1 MAEKKKINP
10 LTAGL
15 AGAAIGAAVAAGSIA
30 LSDEKNRK
38 KIERLV
44 DQIKIQGA
52 KIMEIVEK
60 ETSGFKRLASKSQKK
75 SQAKRSKRVKK

>member
-1 MAEKKKINP
+1 MAEKKRINP

-30 LSDEKNRK
+30 LADEKNRK
-38 KIERLV
+38 KVERLV
-44 DQIKIQGA
+44 DQIKKQGA

-60 ETSGFKRLASKSQKK
+60 ETGQFKRLTSKSSKK
-75 SQAKRSKRVKK
+75 SRGKRSKKRVE